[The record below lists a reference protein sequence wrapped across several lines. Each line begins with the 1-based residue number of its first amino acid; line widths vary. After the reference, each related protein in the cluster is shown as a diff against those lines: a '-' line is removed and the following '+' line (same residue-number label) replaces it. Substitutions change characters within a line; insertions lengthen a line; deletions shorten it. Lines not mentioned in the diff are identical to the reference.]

1 MAYNIVTNLK
11 VILEVKKC
19 RYFKVNLGLSSTM
32 EAKNSDER
40 LLNDKDKFSHY
51 YNTQYKTTIY
61 GQGNIGDIKFYVDH
75 YIKEDVLAV
84 YYNSEEFVFEFDKNM
99 VKEKGIEHYLG
110 HILKNLETEHEERM
124 KAAEE
129 KKIET
134 EQRKSDPNLLTSNP
148 GAVRYED
155 IKAFLDQKNRER
167 YSQNKNT
174 NDETK

>member
-11 VILEVKKC
+11 LILEIKKC

-32 EAKNSDER
+32 EMKNSDER
-40 LLNDKDKFSHY
+40 VLNDKDKFSHF
-51 YNTQYKTTIY
+51 YNTQYKTTILA
-61 GQGNIGDIKFYVDH
+61 QGNIGDIRFYVDH

-84 YYNSEEFVFEFDKNM
+84 YYNTEEFIYEYDKSI

-134 EQRKSDPNLLTSNP
+134 EKRKADPGLLSGNP
-148 GAVRYED
+148 GAVTYDD
-155 IKAFLDQKNRER
+155 IKAYMEQKNRER
-167 YSQNKNT
+167 YSKN
-174 NDETK
+174 NNNNNETK

>member
-19 RYFKVNLGLSSTM
+19 RYFKVNLGLSSTV
-32 EAKNSDER
+32 ERKNSDDR
-40 LLNDKDKFSHY
+40 VLNDKDKFSHY

-75 YIKEDVLAV
+75 YIKDDVMAV
-84 YYNSEEFVFEFDKNM
+84 YYNTEEFIFDFDSAM

-110 HILKNLETEHEERM
+110 HILKNIETEHEERL

-129 KKIET
+129 KKVEA
-134 EQRKSDPNLLTSNP
+134 EKRKANPNLISDNP
-148 GAVRYED
+148 GLVTYDD
-155 IKAFLDQKNRER
+155 IKAYMDRKNRER
-167 YSQNKNT
+167 YSQNNNT
-174 NDETK
+174 NNETK